1 MVFLFCSCL
10 FLIQL
15 FRILPNYLD
24 PTLTNTVVKNVPLKS
39 MDFPLDFKVCF
50 QPAGFNETAL
60 RSYGY
65 EDSVAY
71 IDGIRNYF
79 DSAALIGWGGHGHGN
94 QPGGVK
100 NASEVLHAAKKDWT
114 MSQIFNFFQVGPHLE
129 NQSALLQRINWI
141 SDCYLLNL
149 DIIKEDH
156 LRGMGWLW
164 MMFNDT
170 LLEEHN
176 VTIELKL
183 QGQNIAVHRVIQDHL
198 FYHTGDPIKLDKFSS
213 YRVKIKKMVVIEGEP
228 GNTCR
233 NYPNSDFESYRDCD
247 DNYMKTTLQNAA
259 PGLNL
264 TPVWM
269 TDDLSKV
276 TTTAVAG
283 SLHTIGKCNQI
294 RSIRNSFDPRCP

>member
-1 MVFLFCSCL
+1 
-10 FLIQL
+10 
-15 FRILPNYLD
+15 
-24 PTLTNTVVKNVPLKS
+24 
-39 MDFPLDFKVCF
+39 MDFPLDVKVCF

-71 IDGIRNYF
+71 IDGIRNYY
-79 DSAALIGWGGHGHGN
+79 DSTALIGWGGHGN
-94 QPGGVK
+94 QSGGVK

-114 MSQIFNFFQVGPHLE
+114 MSQIFNFFQVGPHSE

-170 LLEEHN
+170 LLEEYN

-183 QGQNIAVHRVIQDHL
+183 QGRNIAVHRDIQDHL

-213 YRVKIKKMVVIEGEP
+213 YRVKIKKRVVIEGEP

-233 NYPNSDFESYRDCD
+233 NYPNSVFESYRDCD
-247 DNYMKTTLQNAA
+247 DNYMKKTL
-259 PGLNL
+259 
-264 TPVWM
+264 
-269 TDDLSKV
+269 K
-276 TTTAVAG
+276 
-283 SLHTIGKCNQI
+283 
-294 RSIRNSFDPRCP
+294 R